1 MSGVKK
7 NILAF
12 IYTILLL
19 LVINATGSGQLTNT
33 DTNTLAVPSI
43 LLKNDGAI
51 KNDTAVNAYSKQS
64 IKQLFFPFLTIQSKS
79 SDGLVT
85 GVEGPWQFVPAISFE
100 KGVYVDKYTGEKN
113 NYHLSKPA
121 NERYIAELYSLVD
134 SADAKK
140 DLPVASAPVPIAALS
155 DSDIV
160 LKKDTVLKVDPVV
173 LNDPKLGF
181 KDLFENVGT
190 SSYSGG
196 AAKLNPLAISFVDDY
211 IKKYGKTMNEIKG
224 WGQPYFNLMDAILT
238 QYGIPKEM
246 KYLAVI
252 ESHLKPYAISWV
264 GAAGPWQ
271 FMPGTARENGLLV
284 NMFIDE
290 RIDYYKST
298 RAAAR
303 YLNQLYRLYGDWLLV
318 IAAYNGGPGNVNSA
332 IRRSGSRNFWRLQ
345 NYLPTESKNHVK
357 KFIAT
362 HYIMEGGGGLTTL
375 TKEETKEFK
384 LESSSAGNL
393 TAEEIANSKS
403 FAITGK
409 YNSAV
414 IAKYTMMDITI
425 FNKYNPN
432 FDHILSAGNNF
443 EMRLPNDK
451 MELFNAKRYEIL
463 NESIQ
468 ILLNS
473 VNIYGSPQPAFTPK
487 TKTTKTAGKKA
498 F

>member
-1 MSGVKK
+1 MNGVKK

-12 IYTILLL
+12 VSKILLL
-19 LVINATGSGQLTNT
+19 LVINATGSGQLAAQ
-33 DTNTLAVPSI
+33 DTNTSTI
-43 LLKNDGAI
+43 SSGLLKNDSVI
-51 KNDTAVNAYSKQS
+51 KNDTTLYTYTKRPL
-64 IKQLFFPFLTIQSKS
+64 KELFSPFLNIRSKS
-79 SDGLVT
+79 NDGLVT

-100 KGVYVDKYTGEKN
+100 KGLFVNKYMDEKD
-113 NYHLSKPA
+113 NYNLSKTA

-134 SADAKK
+134 SSNTRIDS
-140 DLPVASAPVPIAALS
+140 PIVSAPVAALS

-160 LKKDTVLKVDPVV
+160 LKKDTVLKIDPVV

-190 SSYSGG
+190 SSYNNG

-211 IKKYGKTMNEIKG
+211 IKKYGKKMNEIKG
-224 WGQPYFNLMDAILT
+224 WGRPYFNLMDAILT

-252 ESHLKPYAISWV
+252 ESNLQPYAVSWV
-264 GAAGPWQ
+264 GAVGPWQ
-271 FMPGTARENGLLV
+271 FMPGTARDKGLMV

-303 YLNQLYRLYGDWLLV
+303 YLNELYSMYGDWLLV

-345 NYLPTESKNHVK
+345 NFLPTESKNHVK

-384 LESSSAGNL
+384 LESSSASNL
-393 TAEEIANSKS
+393 NAEEIANSKT
-403 FAITGK
+403 FTITGK

-414 IAKYTMMDITI
+414 IAKYTMMDITS

-432 FDHILSAGNNF
+432 FDNILAAGNNF
-443 EMRLPNDK
+443 EMRLPTDK
-451 MELFNAKRYEIL
+451 MDLFNARRYEIL

-468 ILLNS
+468 LLLNS
-473 VNIYGSPQPAFTPK
+473 VNIYGSPLPAAAPK
-487 TKTTKTAGKKA
+487 TKTTTKTTKKKA

>member
-19 LVINATGSGQLTNT
+19 LVINAEGSGQNAVP
-33 DTNTLAVPSI
+33 DTNTSSI
-43 LLKNDGAI
+43 SSFSLKNDGII

-64 IKQLFFPFLTIQSKS
+64 LKQLFFPFLSIQSKS
-79 SDGLVT
+79 NEGLVT

-100 KGVYVDKYTGEKN
+100 KGLYVNKYMDEKD
-113 NYHLSKPA
+113 NYHLSKTA

-134 SADAKK
+134 STNTRIDS
-140 DLPVASAPVPIAALS
+140 PIVSAPVAALS

-160 LKKDTVLKVDPVV
+160 LKKDTVLKIDPLV

-181 KDLFENVGT
+181 KDLFENAGT
-190 SSYSGG
+190 ASYNNG

-211 IKKYGKTMNEIKG
+211 IKKYGKKMNEIKG
-224 WGQPYFNLMDAILT
+224 WGRPYFNLMDAILT

-252 ESHLKPYAISWV
+252 ESHLQPYAVSWV
-264 GAAGPWQ
+264 GAVGPWQ

-303 YLNQLYRLYGDWLLV
+303 YLNELYRLYGDWLLV

-345 NYLPTESKNHVK
+345 NFLPTESKNHVK

-393 TAEEIANSKS
+393 NAEEIAGSKT
-403 FAITGK
+403 FTITGK

-414 IAKYTMMDITI
+414 IAKYTMMDITT

-432 FDHILSAGNNF
+432 FDNILGAGNNF

-451 MELFNAKRYEIL
+451 MDLFNARRYEIL

-468 ILLNS
+468 LLLNS
-473 VNIYGSPQPAFTPK
+473 VNIYGSPQPASVPK
-487 TKTTKTAGKKA
+487 TKTTKTAKKKA

>member
-1 MSGVKK
+1 MSGIKK
-7 NILAF
+7 NILGF
-12 IYTILLL
+12 VYTILLL
-19 LVINATGSGQLTNT
+19 LVINAKSSGQNAVP
-33 DTNTLAVPSI
+33 DTNTSSIPSV
-43 LLKNDGAI
+43 LLKSDGVI
-51 KNDTAVNAYSKQS
+51 KNDTAVNAYSKYS
-64 IKQLFFPFLTIQSKS
+64 LKQLFFPFLSIQSKS
-79 SDGLVT
+79 NEGLVT

-100 KGVYVDKYTGEKN
+100 KGLYVNKYIDEKD
-113 NYHLSKPA
+113 NYNLSKAA

-134 SADAKK
+134 SSNIRIDS
-140 DLPVASAPVPIAALS
+140 PIVSAPAVALS

-160 LKKDTVLKVDPVV
+160 LKKDTVLKIDPVV

-190 SSYSGG
+190 ASYNNG

-211 IKKYGKTMNEIKG
+211 IKKYGKKMNEIKG
-224 WGQPYFNLMDAILT
+224 WGRPYFNLMDAILT

-252 ESHLKPYAISWV
+252 ESHLQPYAVSWV
-264 GAAGPWQ
+264 GAVGPWQ

-303 YLNQLYRLYGDWLLV
+303 YLNELYRLYGDWLLV

-345 NYLPTESKNHVK
+345 NFLPTESKNHVK

-384 LESSSAGNL
+384 LESSSASNL
-393 TAEEIANSKS
+393 NAEEIAGSKT
-403 FAITGK
+403 FIITGK

-414 IAKYTMMDITI
+414 IAKYTMMDITT

-432 FDHILSAGNNF
+432 FDNILGAGNNF

-451 MELFNAKRYEIL
+451 MELFNARRYEIL

-468 ILLNS
+468 LLLNS
-473 VNIYGSPQPAFTPK
+473 VNIYGSPQSAAPK
-487 TKTTKTAGKKA
+487 TKTTKPAKKKA

>member
-12 IYTILLL
+12 VCTILLL
-19 LVINATGSGQLTNT
+19 LVINAAGNGQNAIP
-33 DTNTLAVPSI
+33 DTNTSSIPSV
-43 LLKNDGAI
+43 LLKNDSVI
-51 KNDTAVNAYSKQS
+51 KNDTTVNAYSKQS
-64 IKQLFFPFLTIQSKS
+64 LKQLFFPFLSIQSKS
-79 SDGLVT
+79 NEGLVT

-100 KGVYVDKYTGEKN
+100 KGLYVNKYMDEKD
-113 NYHLSKPA
+113 NYHLSKTA

-134 SADAKK
+134 SFNARIDSPIVS
-140 DLPVASAPVPIAALS
+140 DPIAALS

-160 LKKDTVLKVDPVV
+160 LKKDTVLKIDPVV

-181 KDLFENVGT
+181 KDLFENVGS
-190 SSYSGG
+190 SSYNSG

-211 IKKYGKTMNEIKG
+211 IKKYGKKMNEIKG
-224 WGQPYFNLMDAILT
+224 WGRPYFNLMDAILT

-252 ESHLKPYAISWV
+252 ESNLQPYAVSWV
-264 GAAGPWQ
+264 GAVGPWQ
-271 FMPGTARENGLLV
+271 FMPGTARDKGLMV
-284 NMFIDE
+284 NIFIDE

-303 YLNQLYRLYGDWLLV
+303 YLNELYSMYGDWLLV

-384 LESSSAGNL
+384 LESSSASNL
-393 TAEEIANSKS
+393 TAEEIANSKT
-403 FAITGK
+403 FTITGK

-414 IAKYTMMDITI
+414 IAKYTMMDITS

-432 FDHILSAGNNF
+432 FDNILAGGNNF

-451 MELFNAKRYEIL
+451 MDLFNARRYEIL

-468 ILLNS
+468 ILINS
-473 VNIYGSPQPAFTPK
+473 VNIYGSPQPAYVPK
-487 TKTTKTAGKKA
+487 TKVKKKA

>member
-1 MSGVKK
+1 
-7 NILAF
+7 LAF
-12 IYTILLL
+12 CSTILLL
-19 LVINATGSGQLTNT
+19 LILTAANGQLAGS
-33 DTNTLAVPSI
+33 DTNSITFSDTTLR
-43 LLKNDGAI
+43 KDGI
-51 KNDTAVNAYSKQS
+51 NKKDTALQTVSKHFLKDLFVPT
-64 IKQLFFPFLTIQSKS
+64 IEAQLNPNDNSLQGAK
-79 SDGLVT
+79 
-85 GVEGPWQFVPAISFE
+85 GPWQFWPGITQE
-100 KGVYVDKYTGEKN
+100 KAYFVNRYMDGKSDYYQS
-113 NYHLSKPA
+113 SKT
-121 NERYIAELYSLVD
+121 NERYITELYSLVD
-134 SADAKK
+134 SSNSS
-140 DLPVASAPVPIAALS
+140 LASSISSHSIALS

-160 LKKDTVLKVDPVV
+160 LKKDTVLKIDPVV

-181 KDLFENVGT
+181 KDLFENIGS
-190 SSYSGG
+190 SSYNGG
-196 AAKLNPLAISFVDDY
+196 AAKLNPLAISFVEDY
-211 IKKYGKTMNEIKG
+211 IKRYGKTMNEIRG

-252 ESHLKPYAISWV
+252 ESHLKPYAVSWV

-271 FMPGTARENGLLV
+271 FMPATARENGLMV
-284 NMFIDE
+284 NMYIDE

-303 YLNQLYRLYGDWLLV
+303 YLNELYRLYGDWLLV

-362 HYIMEGGGGLTTL
+362 HYIMEGSGGLTTL
-375 TKEETKEFK
+375 TKEETKNFK
-384 LESSSAGNL
+384 LESSSASNL
-393 TAEEIANSKS
+393 TAEEIANSKT
-403 FAITGK
+403 FTITGK

-414 IAKYTMMDITI
+414 IAKYTTMDITS

-432 FDHILSAGNNF
+432 FDNILAAGNNF
-443 EMRLPNDK
+443 EMRLPTDK
-451 MELFNAKRYEIL
+451 MDLFNARRYEIL

-468 ILLNS
+468 ILINS
-473 VNIYGSPQPAFTPK
+473 VNIYGSPQPASLPK
-487 TKTTKTAGKKA
+487 TKVMKKA